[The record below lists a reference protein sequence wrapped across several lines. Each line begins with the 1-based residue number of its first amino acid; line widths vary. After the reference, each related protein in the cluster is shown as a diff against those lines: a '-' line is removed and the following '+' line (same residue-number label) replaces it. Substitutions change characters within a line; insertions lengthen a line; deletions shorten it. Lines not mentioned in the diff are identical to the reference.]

1 MASAEIAEGMVKV
14 YAAKR
19 GLPEAL
25 GSGWVVI
32 LRPHL
37 KWIFLL
43 RDAPNFMKRG
53 GMAAVVKHQP
63 RLEPILELLEPLV
76 QKALTSSSASKRC
89 AVDLGASVNS
99 VKGTVGYTL
108 TSCCLVV
115 ERESDAKNLH
125 CEELVHQSPDAAAP
139 RKYTEHDRYT

>member
-1 MASAEIAEGMVKV
+1 MKWFSFAFHSAHASCVLQFSGRVIDISAGEPMASAEIAEGMVKV

-53 GMAAVVKHQP
+53 GMAAVVKHQGLS
-63 RLEPILELLEPLV
+63 RSW
-76 QKALTSSSASKRC
+76 SSSSLLCKR
-89 AVDLGASVNS
+89 L
-99 VKGTVGYTL
+99 
-108 TSCCLVV
+108 
-115 ERESDAKNLH
+115 
-125 CEELVHQSPDAAAP
+125 
-139 RKYTEHDRYT
+139 